1 MKVLD
6 IDEKNW
12 KNINALRLKQGMTT
26 QT

>member
-12 KNINALRLKQGMTT
+12 TNINALRLKQGMTT